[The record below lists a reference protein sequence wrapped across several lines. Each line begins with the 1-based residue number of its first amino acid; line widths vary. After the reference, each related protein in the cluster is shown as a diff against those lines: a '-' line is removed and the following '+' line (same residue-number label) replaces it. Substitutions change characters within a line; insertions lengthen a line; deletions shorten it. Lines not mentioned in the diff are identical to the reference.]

1 MHNLKFDKVDILL
14 ADPDRNSRDGLKMVL
29 HNNGFRE
36 LRFGD
41 TLGDIIFQINK
52 MTPDMI
58 ICSSELPDG
67 DFCGLVAEIR
77 HQKIGA
83 NPFLPII
90 ATTWNPTPELV
101 RQVIESGADYLL
113 TKPISTVQLLDRI
126 RSLIKSRKKF
136 VVTNDYVGPV
146 RSRKDSDDDETPKM
160 EVPNTLKAK
169 ATGEKVDIAAIQHA
183 IDAAIGEVNL
193 RQLEGHAEE
202 IGGLVSQIVPNL
214 EMGGKTGE
222 TIKELLGQLIY
233 VAKDTA
239 RRLGGTKY
247 DHVSGLCRTLI
258 EVSNAI
264 FAAEGEPSPKDI
276 KLLPPL
282 SKAIQA
288 GFADTA
294 SATAAREISASIKR

>member
-1 MHNLKFDKVDILL
+1 MKFDKVDILL
-14 ADPDRNSRDGLKMVL
+14 VDPDRNSRDSLKMVL

-41 TLGDIIFQINK
+41 TLEDIRFQINYL
-52 MTPDMI
+52 TPDMM

-67 DFCGLVAEIR
+67 DFCGFVAKIR
-77 HQKIGA
+77 HQKIGT

-90 ATTWNPTPELV
+90 ATTWNPTPEMV

-126 RSLIKSRKKF
+126 QLLVKYRKKF
-136 VVTNDYVGPV
+136 VVTNDYVGPI
-146 RSRKDSDDDETPKM
+146 RSRKDSDDKAIPKM
-160 EVPNTLKAK
+160 DVPNTLKAK
-169 ATGEKVDIAAIQHA
+169 ATGEKIDHTGIQQA
-183 IDAAIGEVNL
+183 IDAAIGEINV
-193 RQLEGHAEE
+193 RQLEGHADE
-202 IGGLVSQIVPNL
+202 IGGLVARIVPNL

-222 TIKELLGQLIY
+222 TIKELIEHLIY
-233 VAKDTA
+233 IAKDTT
-239 RRLGGTKY
+239 RRLGGTRY

-264 FAAEGEPSPKDI
+264 FSAEGAPNPKDV
-276 KLLPPL
+276 KLLMPL

-288 GFADTA
+288 GFADTG